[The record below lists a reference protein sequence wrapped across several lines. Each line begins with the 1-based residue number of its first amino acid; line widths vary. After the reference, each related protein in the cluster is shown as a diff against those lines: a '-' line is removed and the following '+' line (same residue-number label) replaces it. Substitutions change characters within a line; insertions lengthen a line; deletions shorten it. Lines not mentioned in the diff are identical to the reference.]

1 MVKNTTNHSL
11 FPVGISGYFLLIVC
25 IALLIVPVCAGSTT
39 VSIPTDGDTYITE
52 RSPNASDDGVDGMF
66 VQTMATKNDNYR
78 GVVHFNLSSI
88 PLGATVTDAALHLY
102 LLAYNGGDGVTEYY
116 NDVHRITGG
125 DFSAP
130 VLKWATCPAFESIPT
145 DSQSVGTANGVW
157 VVWNVTPDMQAYASG
172 DPMFGWVIK
181 YPVESLSIPHVVF
194 YNTLECT
201 DPAYRPYLEVTYTEG
216 GAAAPTAAFTAD
228 VTSGT
233 APLTVQFTDAS
244 TGDGITDWAWDFEND
259 GTVDSTDQSPSHVFD
274 TTGTYTV
281 NLTVTNAG
289 GSDSEVKTDYITV
302 SEAPALLW
310 GPYLTGTTTT
320 GTVVNVKTNIATAV
334 SVEYATDAYYT
345 AHSAYDQSATDGVS
359 TQLHHVSLASLTP
372 DTMYHYRVIYDGQ
385 TTGDLHFR
393 TFPESGAFTFVVYS
407 DTQDQLPTF
416 SQLERHKLVADRIA
430 EEPDVAFV
438 LNSGDLVNDASNLSD
453 WDRYFAAGKNLMARI
468 PVFPALGNHDDYDPY
483 YSAIYG
489 IPEYYSFD
497 CADIH
502 VAVLNSN
509 DWAWPDLPTQSAW
522 LAADLETAKPFKFVS
537 FHHPLYTSE
546 AKHFG
551 GWENLRLEW
560 EDDFNENGVLAVF
573 NGHVHA
579 YERLV
584 VNDTN
589 YFVVGIGGGPS
600 YNLATPRYEASVSSL
615 EYALGYI
622 RVTIDPVA
630 RTATAEM
637 IRVADVSSDLK
648 NITTLYPPN
657 TISETVIMSLSSP
670 PIALQADFTSDIQS
684 GSAPL
689 TVQFTDASI
698 GDGITSWAWDFEN
711 DGTVDSTDQSPSHVF
726 DTAGTYTVN
735 LTVMNAGGN
744 DSEVK
749 TDYITVTTSSQGDRE
764 VYLTPVS
771 LPVMNGTTAEFEVRI
786 SSLPEGLAG
795 YDLRV
800 TIDNPSIAEIV
811 GVQYPGWAAFNNTT
825 PQPPAHSL
833 RLSGVDSGRLVE
845 AGAGSTLLATITVR
859 ADATGTSRIS
869 ITNVNM
875 DADGGVVITPA
886 AVTPGEIVVYIPM
899 IADFEANVTG
909 GKASLSRPFF
919 VAFTDLSTGVPPGSL
934 WSWDFDN
941 NGVVDSILQNPV
953 TSYVNPGNYTV
964 SLTVQNAYSSDTET
978 KYDYI
983 RITRFVKPF
992 PGMTDEPT
1000 DPDGD
1005 SHYEDINGNGRLDYD
1020 DIVIYYENMQW
1031 IRDQADVDIE
1041 AFDYNQNGRIDYD
1054 DVVVLYQELLA
1065 GH

>member
-1 MVKNTTNHSL
+1 MTRNCAERIVIVT
-11 FPVGISGYFLLIVC
+11 LLAFAACV
-25 IALLIVPVCAGSTT
+25 IAPAAAEI
-39 VSIPTDGDTYITE
+39 TDGTT
-52 RSPNASDDGVDGMF
+52 PA
-66 VQTMATKNDNYR
+66 
-78 GVVHFNLSSI
+78 I
-88 PLGATVTDAALHLY
+88 P
-102 LLAYNGGDGVTEYY
+102 
-116 NDVHRITGG
+116 
-125 DFSAP
+125 
-130 VLKWATCPAFESIPT
+130 
-145 DSQSVGTANGVW
+145 
-157 VVWNVTPDMQAYASG
+157 
-172 DPMFGWVIK
+172 
-181 YPVESLSIPHVVF
+181 
-194 YNTLECT
+194 
-201 DPAYRPYLEVTYTEG
+201 
-216 GAAAPTAAFTAD
+216 
-228 VTSGT
+228 
-233 APLTVQFTDAS
+233 
-244 TGDGITDWAWDFEND
+244 
-259 GTVDSTDQSPSHVFD
+259 
-274 TTGTYTV
+274 
-281 NLTVTNAG
+281 
-289 GSDSEVKTDYITV
+289 
-302 SEAPALLW
+302 W
-310 GPYLTGTTTT
+310 GPYLTKTTTM

-345 AHSAYDQSATDGVS
+345 ANSAYDQSATDG
-359 TQLHHVSLASLTP
+359 TTDTLHHVALTGLVP
-372 DTMYHYRVIYDGQ
+372 CTLYHYRVVFDGQ
-385 TTGDLHFR
+385 VTPDFHFR

-407 DTQDQLPTF
+407 DTQDQLPTL
-416 SQLERHKLVADRIA
+416 SQMERHKLVADRIA

-438 LNSGDLVNDASNLSD
+438 LNSGDLVNDASNLND
-453 WDRYFAAGKNLMARI
+453 WDRYFAAGKILMASI
-468 PVFPALGNHDDYDPY
+468 PVFPALGNHDNYDPY

-489 IPEYYSFD
+489 VPEYYSFD
-497 CADIH
+497 CADLH
-502 VAVLNSN
+502 VTMLNSN

-589 YFVVGIGGGPS
+589 YFVAGIGGGPS
-600 YNLATPRYEASVSSL
+600 YNLANPRHEASVSSL
-615 EYALGYI
+615 EYMIGYT

-630 RTATAEM
+630 RTAKAEV

-657 TISETVIMSLSSP
+657 TIFETVIMSLSSP
-670 PIALQADFTSDIQS
+670 PVALQAAFTSDIQS

-689 TVQFTDASI
+689 TVQFTDESI
-698 GDGITSWAWDFEN
+698 GNGITSWAWDFEN
-711 DGTVDSTDQSPSHVF
+711 DGTVDSTDQSSSHVF
-726 DTAGTYTVN
+726 DATSTYTVN
-735 LTVMNAGGN
+735 LTVTNAGGS

-749 TDYITVTTSSQGDRE
+749 TNYITVTTPSQGDRE

-771 LPVMNGTTAEFEVRI
+771 LPVMNGTIAEYEVWI
-786 SSLPEGLAG
+786 SSLPDGLAG

-800 TIDNPSIAEIV
+800 TIDNPPIAEIV

-825 PQPPAHSL
+825 LQPPAHSL
-833 RLSGVDSGRLVE
+833 QLSGVDSGRLVE
-845 AGAGSTLLATITVR
+845 PVAGSTLLATITVR

-875 DADGGVVITPA
+875 DADGGGVITPA

-899 IADFEANVTG
+899 IADFEASVTG

-919 VAFTDLSTGVPPGSL
+919 VAFTDLSTGVLPGSL

-953 TSYVNPGNYTV
+953 TSYMNPGNYTV

-978 KYDYI
+978 KSDYI
-983 RITRFVKPF
+983 RITRFAKPF
-992 PGMTDEPT
+992 LGQSDDPT

-1005 SHYEDINGNGRLDYD
+1005 FLYEDINGNGRLDYD
-1020 DIVIYYENMQW
+1020 DIVLYYENMQW
-1031 IRDQADVDIE
+1031 IRDQDDVGIE
-1041 AFDYNQNGRIDYD
+1041 PFDYNRNGRIDYD